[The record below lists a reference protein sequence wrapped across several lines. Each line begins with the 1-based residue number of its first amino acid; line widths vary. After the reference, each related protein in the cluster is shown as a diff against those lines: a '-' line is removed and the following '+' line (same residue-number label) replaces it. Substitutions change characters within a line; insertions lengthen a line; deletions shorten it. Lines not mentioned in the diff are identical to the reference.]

1 VSYNNRSSRHRHQP
15 TQTTT
20 RSHNRSPTPAAV
32 DLRRRRL
39 INQLILSPSSAGRTS
54 TTTPR
59 HKKPVEPHR
68 VAVSTVLQCRRSR
81 VVFSNPK
88 QRYKPSAAATT
99 KSHPPAAALAA
110 ATTTRLLALATPQQ
124 QYQQISS
131 HASSPITTRRKLSEE
146 D

>member
-1 VSYNNRSSRHRHQP
+1 MLLLGSNLLAQSFL
-15 TQTTT
+15 
-20 RSHNRSPTPAAV
+20 AV
-32 DLRRRRL
+32 PHPKTLKILVVHLTGFRRL
-39 INQLILSPSSAGRTS
+39 MRTLNRKHCLR
-54 TTTPR
+54 T
-59 HKKPVEPHR
+59 R

-131 HASSPITTRRKLSEE
+131 HASSPITTRKKLSEE